1 MNEGI
6 AMNLMQCNGAL
17 QQNKRKRKRADGF
30 DYIYS
35 VITNAVLWRYIILTN
50 EGKIYRTEY
59 EDMLPLSRLALN
71 DDGDLRR
78 AVTKTVGTIAWM
90 LQDRTQVDE
99 PIAKKQRVS
108 AITIPRRRPTAS
120 DVCVQG
126 KT

>member
-1 MNEGI
+1 MNEGT

-17 QQNKRKRKRADGF
+17 QQNKRKWKRADGF

-78 AVTKTVGTIAWM
+78 AVKKTVGTIAWM
-90 LQDRTQVDE
+90 LWDRIQVDE

-108 AITIPRRRPTAS
+108 AIT
-120 DVCVQG
+120 DG
-126 KT
+126 KQANLN